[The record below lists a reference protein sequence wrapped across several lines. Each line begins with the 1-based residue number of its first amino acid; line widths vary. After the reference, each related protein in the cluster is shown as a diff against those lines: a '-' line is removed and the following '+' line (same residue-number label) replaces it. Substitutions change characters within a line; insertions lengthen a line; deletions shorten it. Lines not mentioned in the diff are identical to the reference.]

1 MKYVQFK
8 NTMDSYFQTSN
19 NTLNNEYLFDQIEL
33 VFMNTREIQE
43 QIENKRVRAYN
54 PPFMALLE
62 TIKSILSW
70 ENIQGV
76 PTTKQIEKYF
86 NEYGYDYKTFLEPLT
101 NQVIEIRQEL

>member
-1 MKYVQFK
+1 MKYAQFK
-8 NTMDSYFQTSN
+8 NTMNSYFQTSN

-33 VFMNTREIQE
+33 VFENTSEIQA

-62 TIKSILSW
+62 TIKNILSW
-70 ENIQGV
+70 ENIQGM

-86 NEYGYDYKTFLEPLT
+86 NEYGYDYKSFLEPLT